1 MENVLKST
9 VVRVLSTALATLFV
23 LVMVT
28 GLAFGQA
35 DTGQIIGKVVD
46 PNGAAVAG
54 ATVTIKSV
62 STGAERGA
70 TADVD
75 GTYTITNLQPGL
87 YDVTTQG
94 ASFSASTQRVE
105 VSTGARVSLESK
117 LGIQQVAGE
126 VNVIAQG
133 GVEVNTTTQELS
145 DVVSGTQIREL
156 PTLTRNA
163 YDLVGISG
171 NVNPD
176 NASGR
181 GTGFS
186 INGQRSASTNILLD
200 GGENVDN
207 FTAVVGQNIP
217 LDAVAEFRVITSNFS
232 AEYGRAS
239 GGIVNV
245 TTRPG
250 TNEFHGSLYEFNRIS
265 RLASAGFD
273 NNARGNPKPLFVR
286 NQFGYALG
294 GPVILPR
301 FGEGGP
307 STYNLKNKLFFF
319 TSTEWTRVRSSTTVS
334 RLVPTTELI
343 AASNAR
349 TQAIFAGATLA
360 ATPSGTVFT
369 VGDVCEGLGLGGG
382 SFCGLPASTPAL
394 REVRQTIPSDGGGG
408 SPQNSYSTTTRL
420 DWNYSNNTQIY
431 GRYAIESQKFFVGSN
446 ANSPWA
452 GFNTGSNAF
461 NQNAI
466 VNATH
471 SFTPSF
477 VSQTKLV
484 FNRLNQQ
491 QPLAGQPVQPTYF
504 LRNNVVATF
513 AGRRIALTGY
523 LPFSPGSA
531 IPFGGPQNVGQ
542 VFEDLSLT
550 RGKHTLRFGGTYV
563 YMQDNRAFGAYQNA
577 VAAFGTTSYT
587 TGFNNFVAG
596 NLRRLQVAVDPQG
609 NINPGALVTLPV
621 RPPQFTRSN
630 IYNEW
635 ALYANDSWRATSRV
649 TLNLGVRYEYY
660 GVQRNK
666 NRSLDSNFYYGSGA
680 TPQEQVQNGTII
692 KAQDS
697 PIGGLWAPDKNNF
710 APRLGFAWD
719 LFGDGKTS
727 IRGGY
732 GMAYERNFGNVTFNV
747 IQNAPAYAVVTIN
760 PGDPGFATIP
770 APPPSNNFG
779 PLGGSSGTAPLPGRL
794 NVRHVN
800 EHIKNAYA
808 HFWSAAFE
816 REVWNRTVA
825 SVEYSGSAGRNLYDL
840 TNDNRAGSACI
851 YRGADQ
857 CFTAANQIGLL
868 NTKYYPLNTR
878 GNKGYSNYHA
888 MIASLES
895 SNIRNTGLQFTARY
909 TYSVTKDNLS
919 STFSESD
926 NNFNLGFLDP
936 FNPKLDYG
944 YADFDVRHRFGASFN
959 WDIPAFKNDSNAFL
973 KHALGGWAIT
983 GIVNARS
990 GQPFSIFDCSNTG
1003 FEVCARLV
1011 PTAAVPKINS
1021 NPPGS
1026 GTNQFT
1032 LIDLNNQTPGNY
1044 FNPNVF
1050 CPNAVC
1056 GGGGFFLSEFG
1067 PFPSD
1072 MTKRNQFRGPGF
1084 WNVDFATFKNFH
1096 ITENTRLQLRGEF
1109 YNVFNH
1115 ANMFVDGASAEV
1127 NEGQVTGLKS
1137 GRRNVQLAVK
1147 FIF

>member
-1 MENVLKST
+1 MKTTFNQAVSRLLATSI
-9 VVRVLSTALATLFV
+9 ATLFLLVV
-23 LVMVT
+23 LA
-28 GLAFGQA
+28 GSAFGQS
-35 DTGQIIGKVVD
+35 DTGQIIGKVTD

-54 ATVTIKSV
+54 ATITVKSV
-62 STGAERGA
+62 ATGAERTA
-70 TADVD
+70 TADTD
-75 GTYTITNLQPGL
+75 GSYTITNLQPGL

-94 ASFSASTQRVE
+94 GSFAASTQRVE
-105 VSTGARVSLESK
+105 VSTGGRVSLESK
-117 LGIQQVAGE
+117 LGLQQATGE
-126 VNVIAQG
+126 VTVVAQA
-133 GVEVNTTTQELS
+133 GVEVNTQTQELS
-145 DVVSGTQIREL
+145 NVVSGTQLREL
-156 PTLTRNA
+156 PTLTRNP

-181 GTGFS
+181 GTGYS
-186 INGQRSASTNILLD
+186 INGQRSASTSILLD

-207 FTAVVGQNIP
+207 FGAVVGQGVP

-250 TNEFHGSLYEFNRIS
+250 TNDFHGTLYAFNRIS
-265 RLASAGFD
+265 KLASAGFD
-273 NNARGNPKPLFVR
+273 NNARGNPKGLFVR
-286 NQFGYALG
+286 NQFGYSLG
-294 GPVILPR
+294 GRIV
-301 FGEGGP
+301 
-307 STYNLKNKLFFF
+307 KDKLFFF
-319 TSTEWTRVRSSTTVS
+319 NSTEWTRVRSSTTVS
-334 RLVPTTELI
+334 RLVPTAQLI

-349 TQAIFAGATLA
+349 TQAIFTGATLA

-369 VGDVCEGLGLGGG
+369 VADVCAGLGLGGG
-382 SFCGLPASTPAL
+382 AFCSLPGGTPAL
-394 REVRQTIPSDGGGG
+394 QEVRQTIPTDAGGG
-408 SPQNSYSTTTRL
+408 SPQNTYSTTTRL

-431 GRYAIESQKFFVGSN
+431 GRYAIENQKFFVGSN
-446 ANSPWA
+446 ANSPWS
-452 GFNTGSNAF
+452 GFNTGTSNF

-466 VNATH
+466 VNVTH
-471 SFTPSF
+471 TFTPSF

-484 FNRLNQQ
+484 FNRLNNS
-491 QPLAGQPVQPTYF
+491 QPLGTQPVQPTYF
-504 LRNNVVATF
+504 LRNNLAATF

-550 RGKHTLRFGGTYV
+550 KGKHTFRVGGTYV

-587 TGFNNFVAG
+587 TGFNNFVLG

-609 NINPGALVTLPV
+609 NTTPGALVTLPV

-635 ALYANDSWRATSRV
+635 AAYFNDSWRTSSRV

-660 GVQRNK
+660 GVQHNRNR
-666 NRSLDSNFYYGSGA
+666 NLDSNFYYGAGNA
-680 TPQEQVQNGTII
+680 QGQVTTGTLI
-692 KAQDS
+692 KAVNS

-760 PGDPGFATIP
+760 PGDPGFPTIP

-851 YRGADQ
+851 YIGPAQ
-857 CFTAANQIGLL
+857 CFTAANPLGLL
-868 NTKYYPLNTR
+868 NTSYYPLNTR

-888 MIASLES
+888 LIASLES
-895 SNIRNTGLQFTARY
+895 SNLRNTGLQFTARY
-909 TYSVTKDNLS
+909 TYSITKDNLS
-919 STFSESD
+919 STFSESS

-944 YADFDVRHRFGASFN
+944 YADFDVRHRFGSSFN
-959 WDIPAFKNDSNAFL
+959 WEIPAFKNDSNAFL
-973 KHALGGWAIT
+973 KNVLGGWAIT
-983 GIVNARS
+983 GILNVRS
-990 GQPFSIFDCSNTG
+990 GQPFSIFDCSNAA
-1003 FEVCARLV
+1003 FEVCPRLV
-1011 PTAAVPKINS
+1011 PTASLPNS
-1021 NPPGS
+1021 VNHNPPSS

-1032 LIDLNNQTPGNY
+1032 LISLGTQTPGNY
-1044 FNPNVF
+1044 INPLT
-1050 CPNAVC
+1050 
-1056 GGGGFFLSEFG
+1056 GTSEFG
-1067 PFPSD
+1067 PFPAN

-1084 WNVDFATFKNFH
+1084 WNFDFGTFKNFQLR
-1096 ITENTRLQLRGEF
+1096 ESVRLQLRAEF
-1109 YNVFNH
+1109 YNLFNH

-1127 NEGQVTGLKS
+1127 NEGQVTGFKD
-1137 GRRNVQLAVK
+1137 GRRNVQLAAK
-1147 FIF
+1147 IIF